1 MSDLPED
8 ARIHMYNLPT
18 QTLIEMC
25 KEFLKDV
32 PRRGRMSE
40 QVYRA
45 LLIRKFSA
53 TKCHMR
59 SDQKKTLTTRSSR
72 MKSGMTAENVATLA
86 TGSLGIE

>member
-53 TKCHMR
+53 TKCNIR
-59 SDQKKTLTTRSSR
+59 SGQKKTLTSKSVR
-72 MKSGMTAENVATLA
+72 MKNKMTAENVATLA